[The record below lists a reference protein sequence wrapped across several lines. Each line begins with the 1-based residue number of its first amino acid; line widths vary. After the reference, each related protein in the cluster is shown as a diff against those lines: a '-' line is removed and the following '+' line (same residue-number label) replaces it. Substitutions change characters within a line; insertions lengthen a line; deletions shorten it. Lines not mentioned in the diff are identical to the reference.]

1 MMIHGLT
8 RAKCPRILVV
18 DDHHVIRAG
27 LAELLKTHWVVC
39 GEAANGDDAVKKLL
53 QLQPDVVILDFSMPG
68 RGAATARAIRHRS
81 PDTKIIIFSMY
92 EDQAMAQLAKL
103 AGADAFVSKCQSS
116 ADLVK
121 VIKSLIDSRPPDQN
135 TDGDQF
141 EVRRKQFFG
150 L

>member
-1 MMIHGLT
+1 M
-8 RAKCPRILVV
+8 
-18 DDHHVIRAG
+18 
-27 LAELLKTHWVVC
+27 LKTHWVVC

-53 QLQPDVVILDFSMPG
+53 ELKPDVVILDFRMPG
-68 RGAATARAIRHRS
+68 RGGAATARAIRHRS

-103 AGADAFVSKCQSS
+103 AGADAFVSQRQSS
-116 ADLVK
+116 AHLVK

-135 TDGDQF
+135 ADSDQF
-141 EVRRKQFFG
+141 EIRRKQFFG